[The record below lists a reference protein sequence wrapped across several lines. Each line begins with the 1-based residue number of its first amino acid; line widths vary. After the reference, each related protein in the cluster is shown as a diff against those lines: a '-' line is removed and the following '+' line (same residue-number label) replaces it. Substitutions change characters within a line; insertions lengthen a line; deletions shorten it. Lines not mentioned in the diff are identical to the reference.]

1 MFDADL
7 RRPTPQVSRIGEGW
21 NRKRVQRGRSKRR
34 EEKGVLSGNDGRVF
48 PIQSDR
54 PGAQPHD
61 SQGRAVRRLGKA
73 PSKIEFQVGTRV
85 RSGQVRPERF
95 DSDLRLAK

>member
-34 EEKGVLSGNDGRVF
+34 EEKGVLSGKDGSVF
-48 PIQSDR
+48 PIQPDCPR
-54 PGAQPHD
+54 AQPHD
-61 SQGRAVRRLGKA
+61 PQRRAVGRLGKA
-73 PSKIEFQVGTRV
+73 SGKIEFQVSARAC
-85 RSGQVRPERF
+85 SGYVRPEHF
-95 DSDLRLAK
+95 DSDLRLTK